1 MTSSDREL
9 SERPSME
16 ALLYQALKEG
26 VLPITSVCNMGCVF
40 CSNRYNPKSCEVFSI
55 GPRDLED
62 IEETIPWLQGAPGA
76 IVIGESVTRINEG
89 EPLTHPHFMTIVE
102 KVRDAY
108 PEKPIRVTT
117 NASLLSPEKSRRL
130 ASLGV
135 ELIISLNTVGKRK
148 EVMADPEPEV
158 TLRNVSAL
166 NGVIK
171 FEGSIV
177 ALPFVT
183 GWDDLRETCRFLKD
197 SGAISIRLL
206 APGFSAAHPLFKE
219 MPSSTWEECRRFA
232 GEMTRALG
240 IPVLFEPPVLR
251 DLCARV
257 EAVMEGTPAKA
268 AGMRAGDIITRVAGI
283 QVDSRKD
290 AFELARERENPKIT
304 LLRDGGQIEVALAKP
319 RRTSPGFVVYED
331 LDLRAF
337 SAWAARAGFGRKA
350 PPLILTSSLARPLIS
365 AALES
370 RGLEA
375 QVVTVRSRYF
385 GGNIQAGGL
394 LTVGD
399 FLAAYNNA
407 LRDLK
412 PPSTVTLPK
421 RAFDAWGRD
430 LEGVSYKRFTEET
443 GCQVVLAG

>member
-1 MTSSDREL
+1 
-9 SERPSME
+9 
-16 ALLYQALKEG
+16 
-26 VLPITSVCNMGCVF
+26 MGCVF

-55 GPRDLED
+55 GPRDLDE

-89 EPLTHPHFMTIVE
+89 EPLTHPDFMTIVE

-108 PEKPIRVTT
+108 PDRPIRVTT
-117 NASLLSPEKSRRL
+117 NGSLLSPEKSRRL

-135 ELIISLNTVGKRK
+135 ELIISLNTVGKRQ
-148 EVMADPEPEV
+148 EVMGDHEPRV

-171 FEGSIV
+171 CEGSIV

-183 GWDDLRETCRFLKD
+183 GWNDLRETCRFLKD
-197 SGAISIRLL
+197 SGAVSIRLL
-206 APGFSAAHPLFKE
+206 APGFSSAHPLSKE
-219 MPSSTWEECRRFA
+219 MPISTWSESRRFA
-232 GEMTRALG
+232 REMTQVLG
-240 IPVLFEPPVLR
+240 IPVLFEPPKLR

-257 EAVMEGTPAKA
+257 EAVMEGTPAEA
-268 AGMRAGDIITRVAGI
+268 AGIRAGDVITRVSGI

-290 AFELARERENPKIT
+290 AFDLARERENPKIT
-304 LLRDGGQIEVALAKP
+304 LLREGGQIEVALAKP
-319 RRTSPGFVVYED
+319 RRSSPGFVVYED
-331 LDLRAF
+331 LDMRAF
-337 SAWAARAGFGRKA
+337 SAWALRAGFGRKT
-350 PPLILTSSLARPLIS
+350 PPLILTSSLAGPLIS

-375 QVVTVRSRYF
+375 QVVFVRSRYF

-399 FLAAYNNA
+399 FLAAYKNA
-407 LRDLK
+407 VKGRN
-412 PPSTVTLPK
+412 PPPTVTLPK
-421 RAFDAWGRD
+421 RAFDVWGQD
-430 LEGVSYKRFTEET
+430 LEGISHKRFTEET

>member
-1 MTSSDREL
+1 MSSGRDPHDK
-9 SERPSME
+9 PSME
-16 ALLYQALKEG
+16 ALLYHALKEG

-55 GPRDLED
+55 GPRKLED

-89 EPLTHPHFMTIVE
+89 EPLTHPDFLAIVE

-108 PEKPIRVTT
+108 PHKPIRVTT
-117 NASLLSPEKSRRL
+117 NGSLLHPEKSRRL

-135 ELIISLNTVGKRK
+135 ELVLSLNTVGKRL
-148 EVMADPEPEV
+148 EVMGDPEPST
-158 TLRNVSAL
+158 TLRNVNAL

-177 ALPFVT
+177 ALPFIT
-183 GWDDLRETCRFLKD
+183 GWEDIGDTCRFLKD
-197 SGAISIRLL
+197 SGANSIRLL
-206 APGFSAAHPLFKE
+206 APGFSAAHPLSKE
-219 MPSSTWEECRRFA
+219 MPPSTWPESRRFA
-232 GEMTRALG
+232 LRMGEELG
-240 IPVLFEPPVLR
+240 IPVLFEPPMLK

-257 EAVMEGTPAKA
+257 EAVMENTPAKS
-268 AGMRAGDIITRVAGI
+268 AGMLPGDVITRVAGI
-283 QVDSRKD
+283 QAVSRKD

-331 LDLRAF
+331 LDSRGF
-337 SAWAARAGFGRKA
+337 SEWVLRAGFGRKT

-365 AALES
+365 AALEE

-375 QVVTVRSRYF
+375 RVISVRSRYF

-394 LTVGD
+394 LTVRD
-399 FLAAYNNA
+399 FMAAYRNA
-407 LRDLK
+407 TKDRNDVT
-412 PPSTVTLPK
+412 TVTLPR
-421 RAFDAWGRD
+421 RAFDVWGRD
-430 LEGVSYKRFTEET
+430 LEGVSHKRFTEET
-443 GCQVVLAG
+443 GCPVVLAG